1 MQADTRSRWFL
12 IQSKPRQGSRAEA
25 HLNHQGY
32 QTYLPQI
39 ATQTLRNGRREYITE
54 PLFPGYLFIRLR
66 PGADNWQP
74 IRSTRGVQRLVS
86 FSNTPTPVADAIVDG
101 IRERL
106 ATQADADGD
115 PLFRP
120 GQTLRLQGGG
130 FEDVEA
136 IFERFDGEQRV
147 MVLMNIMNRRQRV
160 RVPLSH
166 VACLA

>member
-12 IQSKPRQGSRAEA
+12 IQSKPRQGARAQQ

-39 ATQTLRNGRREYITE
+39 TQQVLHKGRLETVTE

-66 PGADNWQP
+66 PGTDNWQP
-74 IRSTRGVQRLVS
+74 IRSTRGVLRLVS
-86 FSNTPTPVADAIVDG
+86 FSTSPTPVADSIIDS
-101 IRERL
+101 IRQRL
-106 ATQADADGD
+106 AEQPDTDLH
-115 PLFRP
+115 LFRP

-130 FEDVEA
+130 FDDVEA

-147 MVLMNIMNRRQRV
+147 MVLMNLMNRRQRV

-166 VACLA
+166 VACMA